1 MSSCWDE
8 ISSRQKRAN
17 SKIHFTID
25 RDDFIP
31 GWNFTCKHPLKL
43 VKYFKDGIVS
53 NGFLFLQ
60 KTHSTVNDEIKW
72 KDDFESFPRMV
83 NFPVFWFVSQAPKNF
98 ILGLCYHTMMAE
110 NFILTDLHY
119 SNTVAGQV
127 KTLSNLT
134 EMLTKLH
141 FTNTAQK
148 LKFSIKDFFSKC
160 DQIRSFLR
168 IWSHLLRKS

>member
-1 MSSCWDE
+1 
-8 ISSRQKRAN
+8 
-17 SKIHFTID
+17 
-25 RDDFIP
+25 
-31 GWNFTCKHPLKL
+31 
-43 VKYFKDGIVS
+43 
-53 NGFLFLQ
+53 
-60 KTHSTVNDEIKW
+60 
-72 KDDFESFPRMV
+72 
-83 NFPVFWFVSQAPKNF
+83 
-98 ILGLCYHTMMAE
+98 MMAE

-119 SNTVAGQV
+119 SNTVAEQV